1 MSIYNKEYAKKVYAG
16 LLKRG
21 YTSEELGDE
30 VKFVERMGKESNRRI
45 LYDVVQ
51 QRNNA
56 NIGSWE
62 RFNGRMSS
70 PSPVNESSYT
80 FTEQEL
86 KEKFGPE
93 ENDDPVVPMSH
104 VFQFGMAPVSM
115 AQATSNAGG
124 GRAEKPLTSLGNP
137 YDEKRYSGFSRRE
150 IEWLANQPEEV
161 RREQISDDV
170 LMAQMEKIARE
181 DIDTEELKY
190 QLSEL
195 SVKTGAELE
204 RYAQERGAKQAQEE
218 EKKPLWRRVLENMPK
233 GGGVASTP
241 DYVRDNASI
250 IGDARWNTLKAA
262 DSLNKESQ
270 SIIEA
275 AEKDKGFV
283 GGMANK
289 LSDIETWL
297 PMLTA
302 MKSSEILQLVDKFEK
317 GEELTKDEE
326 NLLDALAVNVVVK
339 LAYESDVSNA
349 YSAGQSVAE
358 MPGFMAEMVINPLSG
373 ASNMLVSRLG
383 KYAVKKGIG
392 AAILRAGAKAVGA
405 TAAGAGMA
413 VTTGLPRT
421 AADAMNRMAGQA
433 DYEIRDGK
441 VEYAGQV
448 NRESAL
454 EAGYKAVAEG
464 AIQNASEMLGAE
476 WVTKGVA
483 TVGKKV
489 LGKSKAGREV
499 LKALDAIENSSAG
512 KAVKAF
518 QNATK
523 WNGTVEE
530 FIEEIEAGVGSA
542 VFVGDQEIKDVFD
555 KDNLATTF
563 LAVLAPGVTMGAVQT
578 AGAVGGYYTERY
590 RTSRDL
596 NRARR
601 EVEELMGED
610 AAEYIDALDSADEN
624 TMNAIL
630 AYVDESE
637 LPKEQKIAIMK
648 YAAAKLKSDVS
659 TSVLDVLAT
668 EEDVELEAAF
678 TQGAETEPTPENK
691 QVARTA
697 LLRAEEEMR
706 SRLGWDS
713 EADIE
718 LFLREHSA
726 EELAMG
732 DEQTLRAINNYK
744 REKAFV
750 EGMRASIQD
759 RREERYAEV
768 DKSIDKNAN
777 KVDGNVYSTTYNG
790 EEVFITGGNVVLND
804 NGAVD
809 YDASS
814 DALYITFSD
823 GHTEQV
829 AAKNFAAAVNTER
842 AEDLKAAKHLEID
855 SELNAELEAN
865 EQQGAPAENGNVT
878 AENGAAASVEQENN
892 SVAPVVDK
900 KVRRAELEALIP
912 IEGKKKQFTKVE
924 PAVTAEYIQMLTDDV
939 AKQIATADKYIA
951 NIQAAQEKADPIEAL
966 EMDEQIAYWESVKAL
981 LAPQESVSE
990 VAEASP
996 VAEETQAPVVESAP
1010 VAEVKAPQATNEMQP
1025 VSEEGVHPTIAAADE
1040 GRDTVGGSPVAL
1052 AYLLEGGEGSILNAG
1067 YFLHG
1072 VAAAFPAVSSEIEVL
1087 RGAMSGD
1094 VLGMNPTEFVAQ
1106 RADEIAQIGE
1116 LITNAYGDAGAAI
1129 YNELLNNASG
1139 FVPRVGAEV
1148 GARIEALQPLN
1159 ESTLSQTSDQVGEQ
1173 VAEGGNTPG
1182 NGGVVDNNNARDVLE
1197 RAQAAQEA
1205 DPEIAENEGENSTL
1219 EQIKAELGP
1228 LNRDNAAEYARRLF
1242 AISPWKTLEEA
1253 NVVLKELL
1261 ASYGETL
1268 SGQTLG
1274 VVPFLDEA
1282 HNLIIDNDIAEL
1294 KEQNRVADERQ
1305 QRIGLPPRVSDYSKA
1320 IAEGNAE
1327 AMKEW
1332 EGGFDDYL
1340 NKLLPADIPALD
1352 STVRN
1357 MQGNKDAIKT
1367 GDPKG
1372 YKENPNYKAFD
1383 YIEKALKKRKKEI
1396 EESSINGEKSQEVE
1410 EKSTNNGENV
1420 PITTEDLVRMVR
1432 EGAMRQRVAKWS
1444 KLLGVDIILHES
1456 TESVTNK
1463 DALDAIKEAD
1473 ANGQYVKGWFD
1484 GKGHIY
1490 LPHNINEADVDAT
1503 VLHEIVAHLGIKE
1516 MLTPEQWDVFRDK
1529 VWEMMSEEAR
1539 AEKLEYIGA
1548 DPNNPTR
1555 EQMRAAA
1562 DEYVAELAEN
1572 IKLGKELNAEE
1583 KNIWQKIVEFFKG
1596 IFAEKLNA
1604 GDILSQ
1610 DSLTD
1615 ADIANMVLA
1624 SFENLKKKG
1633 GASQAT
1639 GQGETMARKDNE
1651 GTRFSKKELVEIKE
1665 ANKNFNEE
1673 LQRYQIGAMS
1683 KNEIFTL
1690 GVPQGVLKK
1699 FLANLPIVMTQKVVR
1714 KGILKKHHV
1723 DLESLKDMPSYI
1735 ADPIFVFQRADGA
1748 IGILTE
1754 ITDTDG
1760 KNVCVAI
1767 DLSKT
1772 IQRGGDF
1779 IVVNDIRSFH
1789 GREIK
1794 YIIDPIVEN
1803 GDALKW
1809 VNKKKGLS
1817 WLSSA
1822 SQQVQQ
1828 EIDKK
1833 NLSSAAKIV
1842 ESFDNSKIDEEN
1854 SSEQQ
1859 ANPQDLESGIRFRIT
1874 PEMDAEYI
1882 SAVENGDMETAERLV
1897 KEAAK
1902 LAMPDTKVVDED
1914 GYPMPMFHG
1923 DRKKGR
1929 YVFSTDTFFTPNEQ
1943 YAKRYTGGT
1952 GEVYP
1957 VYLNIENPFDVRDEK
1972 ARDIFTEFNGGRVPV
1987 ETTTGALDWGQYTY
2001 EDLQEYIEENYP
2013 GEYDGFILDEGGEPD
2028 YNGNVVHRGLSYIPF
2043 TSSQAKYSSAVT
2055 YDDNGNVIPLSERF
2069 NEEKEDIRFRRAN
2082 KNQEVFVSNA
2092 QRAVEGI
2099 KQEKATPEQ
2108 WIAMLKKNGGLKAGE
2123 DKWLGLEEW
2132 LNEKQGAVTKQE
2144 ILDFIGENKIQIEEV
2159 EYAGGG
2165 EQMENYRGL
2174 LEKNK
2179 GKAFTD
2185 RFLRAFDIEYDEFG
2199 IFDEQEAIDLYNE
2212 ANGTDM
2218 QLDKDGYWND
2228 GDDMQTI
2235 IDWAESVLKDARGDV
2250 REIHRTR
2257 IQYTTE
2263 GLENKREIALTVPT
2277 VESYNIGDYT
2287 HFGDAGNGRAVAWV
2301 RFGETTDSEGNR
2313 VLVIDEIQ
2321 SKRHQ
2326 DGREKGYRS
2335 NADKFLK
2342 DNGIEV
2348 VETDTHIEFYKN
2360 GEIDKSF
2367 AKALFNTD
2375 IEKAKNLYV
2384 AGYEKTAVPSAPFEK
2399 NWHELA
2405 MKRMLRLAAEEGFDK
2420 VAWTTGEQQAERYDI
2435 GRSVEL
2441 IQSEDNNTELFND
2454 GVAVA
2459 KDIRIVTSTGSDI
2472 NFKVGEDGVIRG
2484 GEFAGRSVS
2493 EVFGKDFSTRIMNP
2507 GRNTIEGDGLRIGGE
2522 GMKGFYD
2529 RMLPSFVQKYTKK
2542 WGAKVGTVEMPSLEQ
2557 NNVMHSVDVTPEMKE
2572 SVMEGQTMFRFIGKK
2587 GAVNLDKAE
2596 EATTRLDNLNVA
2608 REMESAGKDAKTI
2621 KLATGWER
2629 GADGKWRYETE
2640 DAKVNREAQ
2649 LFGLNDNKRY
2659 PVAGFIEKGRVDID
2673 GTVRLDKL
2681 IDDEAL
2687 FDAYPGLREYY
2698 VTFEEMEPGTVGSHN
2713 YDDKVIRF
2721 NRRESI
2727 DKLTSTLNHEI
2738 QHAVQH
2744 IEGFALGSNVERFA
2758 DVRGAVLDSLNFMTN
2773 GDLLNGSAISDV
2785 QSLRDALNK
2794 KIPYTEM
2801 SVKEGY
2807 ADNLQKVARKYGY
2820 ENIDALVDDFT
2831 NMPSAFEQYRRTA
2844 GEVESRNVQER
2855 MGMTPEE
2862 RRNSLAEETA
2872 DVAKEDQIFLFE
2884 NQGTSAMMGSR
2895 VDARMAQVASELDTR
2910 ELSPEQRAVADVF
2923 GGKADNLTI
2932 SVKTKEGNER
2942 KVVMRQGNEAHAGT
2956 KHSLYRHYNT
2966 GSGAITTDD
2975 ILLIPE
2981 ILANGERTEN
2991 KRGNTKLAVYR
3002 LTDGNGTRYTVV
3014 TEVKEKGEVFN
3025 DFYTN
3030 KKASNQTPQMPI
3042 GDTQSSA
3049 RTNDSNAPSADKGNS
3064 KSSNEQ
3070 ATDEILSQQDGD
3082 EVAMTKGAINALG
3095 EKLNTPMKI
3104 LEDTAGLDERQ
3115 KKAKGWYDTKTG
3127 EVVIVLPNNISLDD
3141 VIETVLHELVGHKGL
3156 RGVMGEAFDSFL
3168 DFVYENAAPEMK
3180 RAIDYRFLSSIRE
3193 GKAMTLRECTEE
3205 YIASLAERGFDGYN
3219 GVWNAIKQ
3227 WLRNF
3232 FRRFANVNV
3241 SDGEL
3246 RYMLWKSYN
3255 RLQRGPIAEIEDIA
3269 MEDKTNTGDR
3279 ANRFREVAND
3289 GISNRYDQRVEGI
3302 WNQFKE
3308 GWMDATR
3315 SMKVAQEEIQK
3326 EVGRVI
3332 VDTADFFN
3340 FTNTVPSR
3348 NRNKMDR
3355 FEVQLMNPFLK
3366 FLGRILTD
3374 KDISEKDLER
3384 YANAKHGIERNREM
3398 AVKEAMYDV
3407 VDGKRVFNAEAYE
3420 EYKKRKGAILTNG
3433 KSWIEQQNELDALAT
3448 SFGATI
3454 KDYSGFTSIFAP
3466 DKEVK
3471 YTDLRKAAVAY
3482 VAKMEA
3488 ELGEEDTKTLW
3499 KHIGDINGFSQNEA
3513 LESGRISKEVF
3524 DANAQRYQYYV
3535 PLRGFTETTAD
3546 EMYDYVSEQKSV
3558 LNSAQKRAQGRKSE
3572 ANNIFATMLNI
3583 ANSEIIFGNKNLA
3596 KQRLLNCALLYKT
3609 NLLSVG
3615 EAWYEKGDNNEYS
3628 PIYPNI
3634 NDAMSNEQIAAE
3646 VKAFEERCKERE
3658 QKGEVTRKRQG
3669 VELKYKSPDKWNKSQ
3684 HAVSVMRN
3692 GREYTVYVNGSP
3704 RLAQAM
3710 NGLLMEQDTNKF
3722 FNVTDA
3728 INRFRAKM
3736 VTGYSPKFVVTN
3748 GVRDI
3753 QESTAFFFAKYGVS
3767 VAKKFSG
3774 NVMKIM
3780 PEIHRMFRLYEKNEL
3795 DMNNEMHRYFKEF
3808 LENGGE
3814 TGYSAMI
3821 SIQEYE
3827 KKINDNIKA
3836 KSVLDMSKGA
3846 LESAQDLVEFAN
3858 RGVENV
3864 CRFAAY
3870 MTSRENG
3877 LSVLHSVVDAKNVSV
3892 NFNRKGSGAAGNLE
3906 ARKLFMFLNP
3916 AVQSLV
3922 RRVEL
3927 TRKYPKRMAMVWA
3940 TELALGAALPVI
3952 WNVVYDLLGGDDD
3965 EALNNY
3971 YNLSDFTRRA
3981 NLCIPLSN
3989 GVVKIP
3995 LSHEARV
4002 LYSLG
4007 EVITSAINGHSEYD
4021 NVTADVINSFA
4032 QILPLNPMEGWA
4044 PGDNIG
4050 EALAMNLSPD
4060 AMKFFTEIL
4069 LNKDFAGNRIHDA
4082 SDFNKHKPERLR
4094 GKRGTAKV
4102 YQMVSDILSG
4112 DYERNFF
4119 DEQLQEFLTPSS
4131 IEHIVKSYL
4140 GGMYSTAN
4148 ELIKTAQWIGG
4159 DEEYA
4164 EFKNVPIA
4172 NAFYQSLEKYEAEP
4186 GERTRRDWEKAYQN
4200 FFEVVGRDYDTE
4212 KTVKG
4217 LIKNGDVEAL
4227 SKLQEMENRGELLRI
4242 DIFNDGQKRLEE
4254 LYEEKDAARN
4264 MKDYTLSD
4272 EIDKRIYAMKRELV
4286 TRMETLADDPMSGY
4300 LMLTERDDSEYGVR
4314 ETYGDARDVNIINEF
4329 QRSIKPIID
4338 GAKQSENRTKYTNAY
4353 SKEFEIWRILK
4364 RCEDGISKRKKSME
4378 NNPDECDR
4386 YMMEIRK
4393 LRADAVKL
4401 INEYE

>member
-1 MSIYNKEYAKKVYAG
+1 MNDNRRKLYDA
-16 LLKRG
+16 L
-21 YTSEELGDE
+21 SEEYDLGSFEQFNADIQNAE
-30 VKFVERMGKESNRRI
+30 KRKK
-45 LYDVVQ
+45 LYD
-51 QRNNA
+51 A
-56 NIGSWE
+56 TIGDYD
-62 RFNGRMSS
+62 FGDYSS
-70 PSPVNESSYT
+70 FSAQLGFATSADNV

-86 KEKFGPE
+86 KEEFGPE

-124 GRAEKPLTSLGNP
+124 GRAEKPLTSLANP

-150 IEWLANQPEEV
+150 IEWLAHQPEEV

-241 DYVRDNASI
+241 DYLRDNASI

-275 AEKDKGFV
+275 VEKDKGFA
-283 GGMANK
+283 GGVANK

-339 LAYESDVSNA
+339 QAYGSDVSNA

-358 MPGFMAEMVINPLSG
+358 MPGFMAEMAINPLSG

-392 AAILRAGAKAVGA
+392 AILRAGAKAVGA

-476 WVTKGVA
+476 WATKGVA

-555 KDNLATTF
+555 RDNLATTF

-590 RTSRDL
+590 RMGREL

-601 EVEELMGED
+601 VVEELMGED
-610 AAEYIDALDSADEN
+610 AAEYIDALDNADEA

-630 AYVDESE
+630 KYVDESE
-637 LPKEQKIAIMK
+637 LPKEQKTAIMK

-668 EEDVELEAAF
+668 EEDAELEAAF
-678 TQGAETEPTPENK
+678 TQGTETEPTPENR

-697 LLRAEEEMR
+697 LQRAEEEMR
-706 SRLGWDS
+706 SRLGWGS

-732 DEQTLRAINNYK
+732 DEQTLQAINNYK

-759 RREERYAEV
+759 RREEKYAEV

-777 KVDGNVYSTTYNG
+777 KVDGNVYSTIYNG

-804 NGAVD
+804 NGTVD

-814 DALYITFSD
+814 DALYITFPD
-823 GHTEQV
+823 EHTEQV
-829 AAKNFAAAVNTER
+829 AAKNFTAAVNTES
-842 AEDLKAAKHLEID
+842 AEDLKAAKHMEID
-855 SELNAELEAN
+855 SELNAELEVN

-878 AENGAAASVEQENN
+878 AENGAAVSVEQENN

-900 KVRRAELEALIP
+900 KARRAELEALIP

-924 PAVTAEYIQMLTDDV
+924 PAVTAEYIQLLTDDV

-966 EMDEQIAYWESVKAL
+966 EMDEQIAYWESVKSL

-1010 VAEVKAPQATNEMQP
+1010 VEEEPSAVVTETAEVAPVEQ
-1025 VSEEGVHPTIAAADE
+1025 GVP
-1040 GRDTVGGSPVAL
+1040 GYRVAL
-1052 AYLLEGGEGSILNAG
+1052 QDAGIIGVGEPPVGVISNRRNTADVTEDLSHVQAEIIRKKARAVFEAKGTKEQLHDAIVSTAHNTKAGVAVLDALYKVLDAVKEGKITVEQAMDFLEENLLVNDNVHQEWRAKTKEESGGLERPNNQSEDNLEMVAEDGNAPGQRGVLLSGEVDENGLPFVVSSNGTTTFGEITDNTGLPAAPIKLSEGYQDENGKGYGLLHIEANHGEQIKNAG
-1067 YFLHG
+1067 FES
-1072 VAAAFPAVSSEIEVL
+1072 VKDFVS
-1087 RGAMSGD
+1087 
-1094 VLGMNPTEFVAQ
+1094 FVAQ
-1106 RADEIAQIGE
+1106 NYDENNIRVGKRRDNIQSITYLIQVTDKHDNTLFIE
-1116 LITNAYGDAGAAI
+1116 LSRDGSYWNVNSGGVFRKGYSNKKETVAKT
-1129 YNELLNNASG
+1129 EPQQPNNAISTGSSLSVEEKSG
-1139 FVPRVGAEV
+1139 ISTTEPNGEPTVSTD
-1148 GARIEALQPLN
+1148 
-1159 ESTLSQTSDQVGEQ
+1159 ESTIQSANSQE
-1173 VAEGGNTPG
+1173 N
-1182 NGGVVDNNNARDVLE
+1182 L
-1197 RAQAAQEA
+1197 QESG
-1205 DPEIAENEGENSTL
+1205 EIAENGGEKDVI
-1219 EQIKAELGP
+1219 EEL
-1228 LNRDNAAEYARRLF
+1228 R
-1242 AISPWKTLEEA
+1242 
-1253 NVVLKELL
+1253 
-1261 ASYGETL
+1261 
-1268 SGQTLG
+1268 
-1274 VVPFLDEA
+1274 
-1282 HNLIIDNDIAEL
+1282 
-1294 KEQNRVADERQ
+1294 EQNRVADERQ

-1320 IAEGNAE
+1320 ITEGDAE

-1332 EGGFDDYL
+1332 EGRFNDYL
-1340 NKLLPADIPALD
+1340 SKLLPADIPALD
-1352 STVRN
+1352 STIRS
-1357 MQGNKDAIKT
+1357 MQGNKDAIKA
-1367 GDPKG
+1367 GNRKG

-1396 EESSINGEKSQEVE
+1396 EESVKSEIEERIKNNFAAIETVKQLLESGKEPNDAQREIVSKFDGWAGIEDWHDEIVLRLKDILSDANEYTVEALGNEHAFDGLEGALQKLADNETNTTQAELQQGTLFLDEGTEAFERATKETMNALAKTGVEVVMATEEQVNDMLELAEMQKRKSPETALPEDESSFKGTVISSDDGANILKDIDNAIAEYENKGNSAKTFIGDVARILRAVRHGSKSEYADIVTVNGIPVRIRLADHNVKVSNYDNAGINNGISIVISRKPNAGITNDGDAHLVEFFYSDKKISKAEGKPLVEILKSIKQALYSGEYKDNTGLAQREEVNIPEMMTVFHGSGAKFDKFDHSFMGTGEGAQAYGWGTYVTEVEGIGRTYASTMRDKNISEKHKENAIINNLARQTLASNNGDKNAALEELRNLLNESWSDKKRVKAQIKIIETGKFLPESKVKANLYTVEIPDDNGSNYLHWEERINGEIQERIA
-1410 EKSTNNGENV
+1410 NGLQSIGFEIEPEMNHLAYSRDDKIAV
-1420 PITTEDLVRMVR
+1420 LNINAKGKDLYA
-1432 EGAMRQRVAKWS
+1432 ELS
-1444 KLLGVDIILHES
+1444 
-1456 TESVTNK
+1456 
-1463 DALDAIKEAD
+1463 DALGGDKQASLFLSDMGFVGISYP
-1473 ANGQYVKGWFD
+1473 AN
-1484 GKGHIY
+1484 
-1490 LPHNINEADVDAT
+1490 AT
-1503 VLHEIVAHLGIKE
+1503 
-1516 MLTPEQWDVFRDK
+1516 T
-1529 VWEMMSEEAR
+1529 
-1539 AEKLEYIGA
+1539 
-1548 DPNNPTR
+1548 
-1555 EQMRAAA
+1555 
-1562 DEYVAELAEN
+1562 
-1572 IKLGKELNAEE
+1572 
-1583 KNIWQKIVEFFKG
+1583 
-1596 IFAEKLNA
+1596 
-1604 GDILSQ
+1604 
-1610 DSLTD
+1610 
-1615 ADIANMVLA
+1615 
-1624 SFENLKKKG
+1624 G
-1633 GASQAT
+1633 G
-1639 GQGETMARKDNE
+1639 
-1651 GTRFSKKELVEIKE
+1651 
-1665 ANKNFNEE
+1665 
-1673 LQRYQIGAMS
+1673 
-1683 KNEIFTL
+1683 
-1690 GVPQGVLKK
+1690 
-1699 FLANLPIVMTQKVVR
+1699 
-1714 KGILKKHHV
+1714 
-1723 DLESLKDMPSYI
+1723 
-1735 ADPIFVFQRADGA
+1735 RADGA
-1748 IGILTE
+1748 RNYVIFNENDAQITDRVEFLRTSNGTVYGWAVDGKIYLTPDGVNPNTPVHEYTHLWASAVEQRNPELWTE
-1754 ITDTDG
+1754 IVGAMKLSQVWAEVMADEAYRDIWNDDNRVASEVLSRLSG
-1760 KNVCVAI
+1760 AENYRRAMERAQADIEAERNVIEKIKKIAGWESVKQA
-1767 DLSKT
+1767 LSDFWNKVKELLGMPVKGELESDAPAW
-1772 IQRGGDF
+1772 IEFVDSVIGDF
-1779 IVVNDIRSFH
+1779 YEGVNPNVENSPMEGMFIGEKGARSLDR
-1789 GREIK
+1789 REE
-1794 YIIDPIVEN
+1794 EN
-1803 GDALKW
+1803 GDFNFTPRRGVSTEQREEKMNTRTEELAEALNERGFDTTISKSRTSFGMSNYII
-1809 VNKKKGLS
+1809 VRSKSGEVLKKIRLS
-1817 WLSSA
+1817 DHSVTNTGRVL
-1822 SQQVQQ
+1822 
-1828 EIDKK
+1828 
-1833 NLSSAAKIV
+1833 N
-1842 ESFDNSKIDEEN
+1842 
-1854 SSEQQ
+1854 
-1859 ANPQDLESGIRFRIT
+1859 
-1874 PEMDAEYI
+1874 EYHT
-1882 SAVENGDMETAERLV
+1882 M
-1897 KEAAK
+1897 
-1902 LAMPDTKVVDED
+1902 
-1914 GYPMPMFHG
+1914 
-1923 DRKKGR
+1923 
-1929 YVFSTDTFFTPNEQ
+1929 STDT
-1943 YAKRYTGGT
+1943 
-1952 GEVYP
+1952 
-1957 VYLNIENPFDVRDEK
+1957 
-1972 ARDIFTEFNGGRVPV
+1972 
-1987 ETTTGALDWGQYTY
+1987 
-2001 EDLQEYIEENYP
+2001 
-2013 GEYDGFILDEGGEPD
+2013 
-2028 YNGNVVHRGLSYIPF
+2028 
-2043 TSSQAKYSSAVT
+2043 
-2055 YDDNGNVIPLSERF
+2055 
-2069 NEEKEDIRFRRAN
+2069 
-2082 KNQEVFVSNA
+2082 
-2092 QRAVEGI
+2092 VEGI
-2099 KQEKATPEQ
+2099 VADLMGEKE
-2108 WIAMLKKNGGLKAGE
+2108 
-2123 DKWLGLEEW
+2123 
-2132 LNEKQGAVTKQE
+2132 
-2144 ILDFIGENKIQIEEV
+2144 
-2159 EYAGGG
+2159 
-2165 EQMENYRGL
+2165 
-2174 LEKNK
+2174 
-2179 GKAFTD
+2179 
-2185 RFLRAFDIEYDEFG
+2185 
-2199 IFDEQEAIDLYNE
+2199 
-2212 ANGTDM
+2212 
-2218 QLDKDGYWND
+2218 
-2228 GDDMQTI
+2228 
-2235 IDWAESVLKDARGDV
+2235 
-2250 REIHRTR
+2250 REI
-2257 IQYTTE
+2257 
-2263 GLENKREIALTVPT
+2263 
-2277 VESYNIGDYT
+2277 
-2287 HFGDAGNGRAVAWV
+2287 
-2301 RFGETTDSEGNR
+2301 GNR
-2313 VLVIDEIQ
+2313 I
-2321 SKRHQ
+2321 
-2326 DGREKGYRS
+2326 S
-2335 NADKFLK
+2335 NLT
-2342 DNGIEV
+2342 N
-2348 VETDTHIEFYKN
+2348 
-2360 GEIDKSF
+2360 
-2367 AKALFNTD
+2367 AK
-2375 IEKAKNLYV
+2375 Y
-2384 AGYEKTAVPSAPFEK
+2384 
-2399 NWHELA
+2399 
-2405 MKRMLRLAAEEGFDK
+2405 
-2420 VAWTTGEQQAERYDI
+2420 
-2435 GRSVEL
+2435 
-2441 IQSEDNNTELFND
+2441 
-2454 GVAVA
+2454 
-2459 KDIRIVTSTGSDI
+2459 
-2472 NFKVGEDGVIRG
+2472 
-2484 GEFAGRSVS
+2484 
-2493 EVFGKDFSTRIMNP
+2493 
-2507 GRNTIEGDGLRIGGE
+2507 
-2522 GMKGFYD
+2522 
-2529 RMLPSFVQKYTKK
+2529 
-2542 WGAKVGTVEMPSLEQ
+2542 
-2557 NNVMHSVDVTPEMKE
+2557 
-2572 SVMEGQTMFRFIGKK
+2572 
-2587 GAVNLDKAE
+2587 
-2596 EATTRLDNLNVA
+2596 
-2608 REMESAGKDAKTI
+2608 MESRGKDAKTI

-2673 GTVRLDKL
+2673 ATVRLDKL
-2681 IDDEAL
+2681 VDDEAL

-2807 ADNLQKVARKYGY
+2807 AENLQKVARKYGY
-2820 ENIDALVDDFT
+2820 ENIDALVEDYE
-2831 NMPSAFEQYRRTA
+2831 NMPSAFEQYKRTA

-2872 DVAKEDQIFLFE
+2872 DVAKEDQIFLFD

-2895 VDARMAQVASELDTR
+2895 VDARMAQVASELDAR
-2910 ELSPEQRAVADVF
+2910 ELSPEQRVVADVF

-3064 KSSNEQ
+3064 KSANEQ
-3070 ATDEILSQQDGD
+3070 ATEEILSQQDGD
-3082 EVAMTKGAINALG
+3082 EVAMTKGAINSLG
-3095 EKLNTPMKI
+3095 EKLNTPIKI

-3141 VIETVLHELVGHKGL
+3141 AIETALHELVGHKGL
-3156 RGVMGEAFDSFL
+3156 RGVMGEAFDGFL

-3180 RAIDYRFLSSIRE
+3180 HAIDYRFLSSIRE
-3193 GKAMTLRECTEE
+3193 GRAMTLRECTEE
-3205 YIASLAERGFDGYN
+3205 YIASLAERGFDGYS

-3227 WLRNF
+3227 WLRDF

-3289 GISNRYDQRVEGI
+3289 GLSNRYDQRVEGI

-3308 GWMDATR
+3308 GWIDATR

-3407 VDGKRVFNAEAYE
+3407 VDGKKVFNAEAYE
-3420 EYKKRKGAILTNG
+3420 AYKKRKGAILTNG
-3433 KSWIEQQNELDALAT
+3433 KSWIEQQNELDALAA
-3448 SFGATI
+3448 SFGAMI
-3454 KDYSGFTSIFAP
+3454 KDYSGFTAIFAP
-3466 DKEVK
+3466 DKKVK
-3471 YTDLRKAAVAY
+3471 YADLRKAAVAY

-3524 DANAQRYQYYV
+3524 DANVQRYQYYV

-3558 LNSAQKRAQGRKSE
+3558 LNSAQKGAKGRWSE
-3572 ANNIFATMLNI
+3572 ADNIFATMLNI
-3583 ANSEIIFGNKNLA
+3583 ANSEIVFGNKNLA

-3658 QKGEVTRKRQG
+3658 KKGEVTRKRQG
-3669 VELKYKSPDKWNKSQ
+3669 VELKYKSLDKWYKSQ

-3753 QESTAFFFAKYGVS
+3753 QESTVYFFAKYGVS

-3774 NVMKIM
+3774 NVMNIM

-3846 LESAQDLVEFAN
+3846 LESAQNLVEFAN

-3870 MTSRENG
+3870 MTSRKNG
-3877 LSVLHSVVDAKNVSV
+3877 LSVLQSVVDAKNVSV

-4007 EVITSAINGHSEYD
+4007 EVITSAINGHSKYD

-4060 AMKFFTEIL
+4060 AMKFFPEIL
-4069 LNKDFAGNRIHDA
+4069 LNKDFAGNRIHNA
-4082 SDFNKHKPERLR
+4082 SDFNKHLPERLR

-4119 DEQLQEFLTPSS
+4119 DEQLGEFITPSS

-4242 DIFNDGQKRLEE
+4242 DIFNDGQKRLKE

-4338 GAKQSENRTKYTNAY
+4338 GAKQSENRSKYTNAY
-4353 SKEFEIWRILK
+4353 SKEFEIWRKLK
-4364 RCEDGISKRKKSME
+4364 RCEDGISKRKKRME